1 MEVSYDEVGRAD
13 QLVQLELFVL
23 LDQVIF
29 HGNDP
34 DPKLVKMLLSRVHD
48 VRLDKRERL
57 LNWHLSLILFADLR
71 VDIGVRNGHESEQ
84 CERQ

>member
-23 LDQVIF
+23 LNQVIF

-34 DPKLVKMLLSRVHD
+34 DPKLVKMLLSRIND
-48 VRLDKRERL
+48 VRLDKCERL
-57 LNWHLSLILFADLR
+57 LN
-71 VDIGVRNGHESEQ
+71 
-84 CERQ
+84 

>member
-34 DPKLVKMLLSRVHD
+34 DPKLVKMLLSRIND
-48 VRLDKRERL
+48 VRFDKCERL
-57 LNWHLSLILFADLR
+57 LN
-71 VDIGVRNGHESEQ
+71 
-84 CERQ
+84 